1 MLEEAVRGGR
11 VTVAQGAPV
20 PGRGHLPGGVA
31 VPALLAQLREIEE
44 LMLDRG
50 VIVSYETIRR
60 WCAQFGQTYD
70 DALRRRQPGPG
81 DKWHLDEVFL
91 KVDRRSAGARG
102 GPGTGRS
109 GVVRLMRVRGED

>member
-1 MLEEAVRGGR
+1 VGDVSPLH
-11 VTVAQGAPV
+11 
-20 PGRGHLPGGVA
+20 RGHRCPVVGISQA
-31 VPALLAQLREIEE
+31 VWLYQRFPLLREIEE

-91 KVDRRSAGARG
+91 KVDRRSAGACG